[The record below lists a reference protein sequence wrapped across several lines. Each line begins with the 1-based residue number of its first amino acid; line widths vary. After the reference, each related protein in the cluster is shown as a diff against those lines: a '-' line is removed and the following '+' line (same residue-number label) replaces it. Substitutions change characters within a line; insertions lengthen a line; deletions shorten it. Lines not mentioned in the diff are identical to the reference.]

1 MEAGP
6 RAWIAAL
13 RNSHERLAA
22 LVAQMSPAQLTN
34 PSYASEWMI
43 AQVLSHLGS
52 GAELA
57 EFSIAAALVPGGTVD
72 REAFPA
78 VWESWNAKSP
88 EQQAADCL
96 TTNEARLDRLEQLS
110 DAELDKMRLDFFG
123 TEFDASGLLSLYLAE
138 HAVHTWDVAVAFDPS
153 AVVSPDAVALLAG
166 RLPAVAR
173 WAAKPDGST
182 FRARLRATGLDVDYL
197 LDVAADKVSFAPSAA
212 GDGAE
217 PAPEAEISLPAEAL
231 LRLVY
236 GRLDPAHTPAGVTGD
251 LDKVRPVFPGF

>member
-34 PSYASEWMI
+34 PSYASEWTT

-57 EFSIAAALVPGGTVD
+57 EFSIAAALVPSGTVD

-78 VWESWNAKSP
+78 VWESWNARSP
-88 EQQAADCL
+88 EQRAADCL

-110 DAELDKMRLDFFG
+110 DAEL
-123 TEFDASGLLSLYLAE
+123 
-138 HAVHTWDVAVAFDPS
+138 
-153 AVVSPDAVALLAG
+153 
-166 RLPAVAR
+166 
-173 WAAKPDGST
+173 AKCGWIS
-182 FRARLRATGLDVDYL
+182 
-197 LDVAADKVSFAPSAA
+197 SAPSSTRA
-212 GDGAE
+212 DC
-217 PAPEAEISLPAEAL
+217 
-231 LRLVY
+231 
-236 GRLDPAHTPAGVTGD
+236 
-251 LDKVRPVFPGF
+251 